1 MANKNF
7 LDTTGLTYFWN
18 KIADKIANI
27 KPSDIGA
34 LTAPATMT
42 ANKWLKTDA
51 TGAVILMD
59 LPSASTGARGITY
72 LVDSYTRTDT
82 DKAVTPKALNNV
94 YKMLPTGDLLIHTDV
109 SDVEDVTA
117 LDAMTLGGHA
127 VSYFAKAS
135 DVTTVQN
142 TIKTHASDIL
152 ALKNSVSALQTTVT
166 DNSTTLDLLS
176 STVSGHTTS
185 IQSLQQTVSGYD
197 TSISNLQTA
206 VSGYASEFNRLN
218 NQDQTLAEAIQQLG
232 ITKLDKAGGEMIGQL
247 IACNDEVYADAQVRN
262 VILSTAD
269 PGATDGENGMIWI
282 KYTA

>member
-18 KIADKIANI
+18 KIADKIAGI
-27 KPSDIGA
+27 KPADIGA
-34 LTAPATMT
+34 LAAPATMT

-51 TGAVILMD
+51 SGSVILMD

-117 LDAMTLGGHA
+117 LNATSLEGHA
-127 VSYFAKAS
+127 ASYFAKAT
-135 DVTTVQN
+135 DMTTAQN

-152 ALKNSVSALQTTVT
+152 TLKNSLSSLQQTVN
-166 DNSTTLDLLS
+166 DDSTTLSLLG

-197 TSISNLQTA
+197 SSIANLQTA
-206 VSGYASEFNRLN
+206 VNGYASEFNKLE
-218 NQDQTLAEAIQQLG
+218 NQDEQLAQAFNTLN
-232 ITKLDKAGGEMIGQL
+232 TNKLSKSGGGMTGKMAAYNNE
-247 IACNDEVYADAQVRN
+247 DYTEAQVRN

>member
-51 TGAVILMD
+51 SGAVILTD

-117 LDAMTLGGHA
+117 LDATTLGGHA

-152 ALKNSVSALQTTVT
+152 ALENSVSALQTTVT
-166 DNSTTLDLLS
+166 DNNTTLDLLS
-176 STVSGHTTS
+176 TTVSGHTTS
-185 IQSLQQTVSGYD
+185 IQSLQRTVSGYD
-197 TSISNLQTA
+197 TSIGNLQTA
-206 VSGYASEFNRLN
+206 VSGYSSKFSQLDSNDKSLASG
-218 NQDQTLAEAIQQLG
+218 IQELG
-232 ITKLDKAGGEMIGQL
+232 ITKLDKAGGEMTGQL
-247 IACNDEVYADAQVRN
+247 TAQNNDSYGTAQVRN
-262 VILSTAD
+262 IILSTAD

>member
-51 TGAVILMD
+51 SGAVILTD

-117 LDAMTLGGHA
+117 LDATTLGGHA

-152 ALKNSVSALQTTVT
+152 ALENSVSALQTTVT

-176 STVSGHTTS
+176 TTVSGHTTS
-185 IQSLQQTVSGYD
+185 IQSLQRTVSGYD
-197 TSISNLQTA
+197 TSIGNLQTA
-206 VSGYASEFNRLN
+206 VSGYSSKFSQLDSNDKSLASE
-218 NQDQTLAEAIQQLG
+218 IQELG
-232 ITKLDKAGGEMIGQL
+232 ITKLDKAGGEMTGQL
-247 IACNDEVYADAQVRN
+247 TAQNNDGYGTAQVRN